1 MRLHVELSGQ
11 FIGELSGDER
21 TFDFTPA
28 RTAIDHFGVGS
39 RALSARCAI
48 RRAAKQGALIAEA
61 ELLRG
66 TPPGRRSA

>member
-21 TFDFTPA
+21 TLDFTPA
-28 RTAIDHFGVGS
+28 RAGIYHFGVGS

-48 RRAAKQGALIAEA
+48 GRAAEQGARVAAA

-66 TPPGRRSA
+66 TPP